1 MKLFLSAL
9 LLLPVP
15 LLAQLNTTKPPAAL
29 AHDTTATS
37 EWTLSLLADQRSFYL
52 AREYGDHALSLI
64 PSLTYSHRS
73 GLYGTVSGYYF
84 QQSQP
89 PHYAFTDLELG
100 YANDFTANWTYSVSY
115 DRVFFTPP
123 LSATDRLI
131 PNGLEAYT
139 AYQLGP
145 LQVAAD
151 YNLFFGKSSAHTIT
165 LGLSSTF
172 AKESWLGFDEVSLT
186 PEAQV
191 LWGSPL
197 ALARYGGTYAT
208 TTTTTTTT
216 KVHGRRKTTTT
227 STTTET
233 LSQAVRL
240 LGYELALPLRAER
253 GALAYTLAG
262 HYIVPRRTPDDAGAS
277 LPSGAYLSLQVD
289 FTF

>member
-1 MKLFLSAL
+1 MKLLLSAL
-9 LLLPVP
+9 LLLPAP
-15 LLAQLNTTKPPAAL
+15 LLAQINTARPPAAAL
-29 AHDTTATS
+29 ASDTTATS
-37 EWTLSLLADQRSFYL
+37 EWTLSLLADQRTFYL
-52 AREYGDHALSLI
+52 GREYGDHALSLI

-73 GLYGTVSGYYF
+73 GLYGTLSGYYF

-100 YANDFTANWTYSVSY
+100 YANNFTDAWSYSVSY

-145 LQVAAD
+145 LEASLD
-151 YNLFFGKSSAHTIT
+151 YNLFFGKSSGQSIT
-165 LGLSSTF
+165 LGFSSTF
-172 AKESWLGFDEVSLT
+172 AKEDWLGFDEVSLT

-208 TTTTTTTT
+208 TTTSVT
-216 KVHGRRKTTTT
+216 KVRGRRKTTTT
-227 STTTET
+227 TTTTET
-233 LSQAVRL
+233 ASQAVRL
-240 LGYELALPLRAER
+240 LAYELALPLRAER

-262 HYIVPRRTPDDAGAS
+262 HYVVPHRTPDDAAAP
-277 LPSGAYLSLQVD
+277 LPTGSYLSLQID

>member
-1 MKLFLSAL
+1 MKLLLSAL
-9 LLLPVP
+9 LLLPAP
-15 LLAQLNTTKPPAAL
+15 LLAQLNTTGPPAAV
-29 AHDTTATS
+29 ASDTTATS
-37 EWTLSLLADQRSFYL
+37 EWTLSLLADQRTFYL
-52 AREYGDHALSLI
+52 GREYGDHALSLM

-100 YANDFTANWTYSVSY
+100 YANDFTDHWTYSLSY

-145 LQVAAD
+145 LQLAAD
-151 YNLFFGKSSAHTIT
+151 YNLFFGKSSGQSIT

-172 AKESWLGFDEVSLT
+172 AKKQWLGFGEVSLT

-197 ALARYGGTYAT
+197 ALARYGGTYT
-208 TTTTTTTT
+208 TTTTAIT
-216 KVHGRRKTTTT
+216 KVHGRRKTT
-227 STTTET
+227 SATET
-233 LSQAVRL
+233 ASQAVRL
-240 LGYELALPLRAER
+240 LAYELALPLRAER

-262 HYIVPRRTPDDAGAS
+262 HYVVPHRTPDDAAAS
-277 LPSGAYLSLQVD
+277 LPTGGYLSLQVD
-289 FTF
+289 FSF

>member
-1 MKLFLSAL
+1 MKSFLVAL
-9 LLLPVP
+9 LLLPSP
-15 LLAQLNTTKPPAAL
+15 LLAQIATSAPPRSPAG
-29 AHDTTATS
+29 DTTATS
-37 EWTLSLLADQRSFYL
+37 DWTLSLLADQRTFYL
-52 AREYGDHALSLI
+52 GREYGDHALSLI

-100 YANDFTANWTYSVSY
+100 YAHDLTDAWTYSLSY

-123 LSATDRLI
+123 LSATDKLI

-145 LQVAAD
+145 LQAAAD
-151 YNLFFGKSSAHTIT
+151 CNFFFGKSSAQTIT
-165 LGLSSTF
+165 LALSSAF
-172 AKESWLGFDEVSLT
+172 KKEDWLGFAEVSLT

-197 ALARYGGTYAT
+197 ALARYGGTYT
-208 TTTTTTTT
+208 TTTTVIT
-216 KVHGRRKTTTT
+216 KVHGRRKTTQ
-227 STTTET
+227 TTET

-240 LGYELALPLRAER
+240 LGYELTLPLRAER

-262 HYIVPRRTPDDAGAS
+262 HYIVPRRTPDDPAAP
-277 LPSGAYLSLQVD
+277 LPTGAYLSVQVD

>member
-1 MKLFLSAL
+1 
-9 LLLPVP
+9 
-15 LLAQLNTTKPPAAL
+15 
-29 AHDTTATS
+29 
-37 EWTLSLLADQRSFYL
+37 LLADQRSFYL
-52 AREYGDHALSLI
+52 GREYGDHALSLA

-73 GLYGTVSGYYF
+73 GLYGTVGGYYF

-89 PHYAFTDLELG
+89 PRYAFTDLELG
-100 YANDFTANWTYSVSY
+100 YANDFTDNWTYSVSY
-115 DRVFFTPP
+115 NRVFFTPP
-123 LSATDRLI
+123 TSATDKLI

-151 YNLFFGKSSAHTIT
+151 YNLFFGKSSAQTIT
-165 LGLSSTF
+165 LAFSSVF
-172 AKESWLGFDEVSLT
+172 EKKKWLGFEAVSLT

-197 ALARYGGTYAT
+197 ALARYGGTYT
-208 TTTTTTTT
+208 TTSIT
-216 KVHGRRKTTTT
+216 KAHGRRKTTT
-227 STTTET
+227 TTTET

-240 LGYELALPLRAER
+240 LGYELTLPLRAER

-262 HYIVPRRTPDDAGAS
+262 HYIVPRRTPDDAATP
-277 LPSGAYLSLQVD
+277 LPSGGYLSLQVD

>member
-1 MKLFLSAL
+1 MKLFLLAL
-9 LLLPVP
+9 LLLPSS
-15 LLAQLNTTKPPAAL
+15 LLAQIATLAPPRPPVS
-29 AHDTTATS
+29 DTTATS

-52 AREYGDHALSLI
+52 GREYGDHALSLV

-100 YANDFTANWTYSVSY
+100 YANNFSDAWTYSVSY

-123 LSATDRLI
+123 LSTTDKLI
-131 PNGLEAYT
+131 PNGLEAYS

-145 LQVAAD
+145 LQAAVD
-151 YNLFFGKSSAHTIT
+151 YNFFFGKSSAQTVT
-165 LGLSSTF
+165 LALSGELKK
-172 AKESWLGFDEVSLT
+172 ADWLGFAAVRLT

-208 TTTTTTTT
+208 TTTSIT
-216 KVHGRRKTTTT
+216 KVHGRRKTTTQ
-227 STTTET
+227 STDTP
-233 LSQAVRL
+233 SQAVRL

-262 HYIVPRRTPDDAGAS
+262 HYIVPRRTPDDAATP
-277 LPSGAYLSLQVD
+277 LPTGAYVSLQVD